1 MTREDLLFAIGMV
14 DEERLARCEKHRNP
28 SVVAHREDSKMKH
41 GGKYSANSK
50 RNTKPKVLLI
60 AAMIGATLLLM
71 GSGIAALVSM
81 RVEKV
86 GMNRPV
92 VETLVDEQ
100 GNTEQTWIDD
110 YHEGEKINFDEVHD
124 VFIELG
130 SWYPQEIPE
139 GYTMSF
145 VSDGAPY
152 QNQNIIYQ
160 NDAGNEIWYWIYIAD
175 PASDTEIYDI
185 VSKKDVK
192 IKGQEGILYEQL
204 GGYQTLVWINEEQG
218 YGFKLTA
225 SDIGVD
231 LIAMAESTAEG
242 EPLEPSRSGETKQAI
257 LELGDYSP
265 TYLPEGFEEQGV
277 QASPLSAGGGWYSY
291 VRKWYV
297 NKSENT
303 EIYFTYETYAIATE
317 DGYTDDAKTICSFQI
332 PGCDILNG
340 IIVGDEIE
348 VNGMYGLAT
357 GNHVVW
363 ADPENHVFYYLYSED
378 VTGSELLNVARSI
391 IEKR

>member
-1 MTREDLLFAIGMV
+1 
-14 DEERLARCEKHRNP
+14 
-28 SVVAHREDSKMKH
+28 MKH
-41 GGKYSANSK
+41 GGKYSAKSK
-50 RNTKPKVLLI
+50 RNTKPKVLFI

-139 GYTMSF
+139 GYTMTF

-225 SDIGVD
+225 SDIDVD

-242 EPLEPSRSGETKQAI
+242 EPLEPSRSEETKQAI
-257 LELGDYSP
+257 SELGDFCPS
-265 TYLPEGFEEQGV
+265 YLPEGFEEQGV
-277 QASPLSAGGGWYSY
+277 QASPLSSGGGWYSY

-340 IIVGDEIE
+340 IIAGDEIE

-363 ADPENHVFYYLYSED
+363 ADPDNHVFYYLFSED
-378 VTGSELLNVARSI
+378 VTGAELLNVARSI
-391 IEKR
+391 IEKQ